1 MFFVV
6 SGDMISGY
14 SQVSLLKSVLEYYI
28 NIGVDSLEFSVL
40 SLGLEVAHIVSNT
53 PYISPLF

>member
-28 NIGVDSLEFSVL
+28 NIGVDSLVFRV
-40 SLGLEVAHIVSNT
+40 
-53 PYISPLF
+53 